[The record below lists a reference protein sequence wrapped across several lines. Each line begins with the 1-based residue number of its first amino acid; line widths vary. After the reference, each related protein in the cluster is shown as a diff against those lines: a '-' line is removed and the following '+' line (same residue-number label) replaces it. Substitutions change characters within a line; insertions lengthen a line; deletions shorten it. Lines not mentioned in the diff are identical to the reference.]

1 MARFKLQKCFF
12 FHICMFAYL
21 MFSFCYFLLL
31 LLICFGFFCIFL
43 CCFIF
48 VLFFL
53 FCLSCLVCFL
63 AFQLVQINNIN
74 KFRFN
79 SDIIILTIFIMFV
92 AGGLTCDLRRL
103 CKLTI
108 STFSC
113 SVTPSGMGQN
123 HSKHGQK
130 KNNNNNNNK
139 INVKCS
145 FDFLYSNLLYTINSC
160 QNVFI
165 NSNFQH
171 YSEISTWAD
180 GRMLY

>member
-1 MARFKLQKCFF
+1 MGFF
-12 FHICMFAYL
+12 FWGGGVCIF
-21 MFSFCYFLLL
+21 
-31 LLICFGFFCIFL
+31 FFC
-43 CCFIF
+43 F
-48 VLFFL
+48 VYL
-53 FCLSCLVCFL
+53 FCLFVYFL
-63 AFQLVQINNIN
+63 AFQLFQINNIN

-130 KNNNNNNNK
+130 KNKKKAKQNNNNNK
-139 INVKCS
+139 INPKCS
-145 FDFLYSNLLYTINSC
+145 FDFLYSNLIYTINSC
-160 QNVFI
+160 HNVFI

-171 YSEISTWAD
+171 YSVISTWAD